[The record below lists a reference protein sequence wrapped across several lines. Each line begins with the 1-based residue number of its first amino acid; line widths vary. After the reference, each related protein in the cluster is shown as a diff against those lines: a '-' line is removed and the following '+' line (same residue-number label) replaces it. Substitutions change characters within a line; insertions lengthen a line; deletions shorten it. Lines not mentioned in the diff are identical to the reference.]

1 MRFVRPPR
9 CSPILGLDALVEE
22 EAANKVERRL
32 GEVLLVGRV
41 LLHAADE
48 DKVRLLPQ
56 LVEPQ
61 RVCNPGA
68 APILVNVM
76 EL

>member
-1 MRFVRPPR
+1 M
-9 CSPILGLDALVEE
+9 
-22 EAANKVERRL
+22 ERRL

-61 RVCNPGA
+61 RVGNPGA
-68 APILVNVM
+68 APVLVNVM
-76 EL
+76 EF